1 MNNNPENR
9 TNYGTVARRFFA
21 VTGFFSLAMG
31 FVDKHLFDMPFIS
44 TEAADIMIGGGGIVA
59 ATILIVSFLRGKN
72 TYYIGN
78 TSLDEAWKTTLQ
90 RGQKNTRDRNTSN
103 NNEHHTT
110 SRTNIVQDP
119 ENDLT
124 PLYTKQNRGCI
135 NKIISFFVR

>member
-9 TNYGTVARRFFA
+9 TNYGTVARGFFA
-21 VTGFFSLAMG
+21 GTGFFSLAMG
-31 FVDKHLFDMPFIS
+31 FVDKHLVDMPFIS
-44 TEAADIMIGGGGIVA
+44 TEAADIMIGVGGIVT

-90 RGQKNTRDRNTSN
+90 RGQKNTSN
-103 NNEHHTT
+103 NNEHDTT
-110 SRTNIVQDP
+110 SGTNIIQYP

-135 NKIISFFVR
+135 YKIISFFVR